1 MDKSYLSDVLAFA
14 PKDQYE
20 RNQQAGTSS
29 SFGCFGRGDPFGNPI
44 NTVCQGVDVARCVVT
59 LVPSSRCCRRR
70 CRRLSLLFRRSNQF
84 KMLLLSS
91 VDFTLILHYY
101 FTTYN
106 TTSVHHQ
113 VVIHCAN
120 SHFY

>member
-59 LVPSSRCCRRR
+59 LVPSS
-70 CRRLSLLFRRSNQF
+70 S
-84 KMLLLSS
+84 LLSS
-91 VDFTLILHYY
+91 SLLSSSLSSSF
-101 FTTYN
+101 
-106 TTSVHHQ
+106 
-113 VVIHCAN
+113 VIVP
-120 SHFY
+120 